1 MFDPGGGR
9 PAEANG
15 SFRRPLWGGREPDRE
30 ENLSG
35 ESIPVNIYIPPC
47 YDPYLQVYPV
57 LFLLHGKPQDEGY
70 WLQLGMDKSVDKG
83 ILEGESSPFIIV
95 MPQQPEPLFTQTD
108 GGRGLLER
116 EIMQGLISLHSV
128 SICDHRRRRTVGDCG
143 HFTRRRLGV
152 GNWFSIC
159 RIYSKRRCTQPCR
172 NPIRCSCSSMPRQ
185 FRQGYSWAPG
195 MLTPRAQRHKC
206 WPRS

>member
-15 SFRRPLWGGREPDRE
+15 SFRRPLWGGRGPDRE

-35 ESIPVNIYIPPC
+35 ESIPVIIYIPPC

-116 EIMQGLISLHSV
+116 EIMQGLIPFILYRYAITGEGERWAIADISRAGVWGLE
-128 SICDHRRRRTVGDCG
+128 IGFQYAEYIQTVAALSPAEIRSDV
-143 HFTRRRLGV
+143 HA
-152 GNWFSIC
+152 
-159 RIYSKRRCTQPCR
+159 RRCHD
-172 NPIRCSCSSMPRQ
+172 SSDKDI
-185 FRQGYSWAPG
+185 PG
-195 MLTPRAQRHKC
+195 RRGC
-206 WPRS
+206 